1 MCDVIAELAAAT
13 SVEGDAKPASP
24 VQSTKQ
30 FSVYEATSQELI
42 ERSMA
47 PIKKEFLCPPPPSRS
62 GKQNDAADV
71 RAPQSG
77 LVQEKKSKRQ
87 LKRERR
93 EVLILIHFY
102 QSRDDK
108 NHSHRCL
115 YSCESR
121 YVYELVFGN

>member
-1 MCDVIAELAAAT
+1 MSDVIAELAVDT
-13 SVEGDAKPASP
+13 SVEGDAKSALP

-30 FSVYEATSQELI
+30 FSVYEATSEELI

-47 PIKKEFLCPPPPSRS
+47 PIKKEFLCPPPSRA

-93 EVLILIHFY
+93 EVLVHPFFQIY
-102 QSRDDK
+102 DEQ
-108 NHSHRCL
+108 
-115 YSCESR
+115 
-121 YVYELVFGN
+121 LV

>member
-1 MCDVIAELAAAT
+1 MSDVVAELAADTIA
-13 SVEGDAKPASP
+13 EGDAKPSLPVKSP
-24 VQSTKQ
+24 EQSTKQ
-30 FSVYEATSQELI
+30 FSVYEATSEELI

-47 PIKKEFLCPPPPSRS
+47 PIKKEFLCPPPSRA

-93 EVLILIHFY
+93 EVFDSSNFY
-102 QSRDDK
+102 KQR
-108 NHSHRCL
+108 
-115 YSCESR
+115 
-121 YVYELVFGN
+121 LVRLCT